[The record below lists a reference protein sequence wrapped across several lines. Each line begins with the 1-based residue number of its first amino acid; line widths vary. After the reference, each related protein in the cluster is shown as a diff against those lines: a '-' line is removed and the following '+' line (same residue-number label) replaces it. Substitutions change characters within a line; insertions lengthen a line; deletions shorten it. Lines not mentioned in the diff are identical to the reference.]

1 MMSPGVRPHRD
12 PVSVPL
18 PLMVKPGLMA
28 IHFRSLVAHVGTAVN
43 PKQRR
48 ENRNNRR
55 AEKNPKR
62 AERIDSA
69 GETKEQ
75 GDRGQLGAVAHR
87 NGLNE
92 IVDNDNRDGGP
103 CNRQN
108 GGAPAGLGT
117 RVSSALSR

>member
-1 MMSPGVRPHRD
+1 
-12 PVSVPL
+12 
-18 PLMVKPGLMA
+18 
-28 IHFRSLVAHVGTAVN
+28 LVAHVGTAVN

-103 CNRQN
+103 CKPLAA
-108 GGAPAGLGT
+108 GALLMART
-117 RVSSALSR
+117 SQ